1 MLIPFLYHDAIYLHA
16 PCNVL
21 THVGRICHSVAIS
34 CWNASS
40 RDLAVLA
47 KLSKHHELHRGVRDN
62 GQTTWRSTFCC
73 QLHSKIKGLSSLTP
87 LWPVPIQRGS
97 SKFIV
102 TESFERIA
110 KYPLERRYFICLKKN
125 QSLRKVPEVLASYIW
140 WILSP
145 FSPWYSLTWWSMC
158 LQLPAIKVISA
169 WWCYFR
175 QWTNAFPRSLDHRG
189 KPTSPWAV
197 SSLWDV

>member
-1 MLIPFLYHDAIYLHA
+1 MLILFLHHDAIYPRA
-16 PCNVL
+16 PCDVL

-110 KYPLERRYFICLKKN
+110 KYPLERRYFICLKT
-125 QSLRKVPEVLASYIW
+125 PESQKGPWGIGFLYLMDFVSTFPLIFTYLMKYVLATSCYKGH
-140 WILSP
+140 
-145 FSPWYSLTWWSMC
+145 FSMRML
-158 LQLPAIKVISA
+158 
-169 WWCYFR
+169 F
-175 QWTNAFPRSLDHRG
+175 
-189 KPTSPWAV
+189 
-197 SSLWDV
+197 